1 MEPSLYLTFHIVQ
14 LLSLSWFITA
24 CRADPLCAEIHCP
37 LLEHHCNDDD
47 GDDDDDED
55 DDGEEDC
62 GKDVYDINFMLM
74 LIMSK
79 ISVKME
85 TVTYEW
91 KCNFL
96 SLYWKSGALQAPTS
110 RLLPW
115 GPSLDHAWH
124 LASCPRHSTHVTPTN
139 HTIPPEITQSI
150 TLAKCQIISRSQITP

>member
-115 GPSLDHAWH
+115 GPLTLLDIWLHVLGTQPVFPTWH
-124 LASCPRHSTHVTPTN
+124 QP
-139 HTIPPEITQSI
+139 
-150 TLAKCQIISRSQITP
+150 ITPSLL